1 MFSLRRC
8 CRERRAVVRG
18 GGGSG
23 EGEGAVVRGGE
34 GQGRAEGSSLPRGAG
49 RAQGTEPVTFMILMN
64 FRSSL
69 SRSWAFSCS
78 MIMDRTLQERARE
91 ATAELTILHRL
102 GGPLPV
108 GNKFLPI

>member
-1 MFSLRRC
+1 
-8 CRERRAVVRG
+8 
-18 GGGSG
+18 
-23 EGEGAVVRGGE
+23 
-34 GQGRAEGSSLPRGAG
+34 
-49 RAQGTEPVTFMILMN
+49 MILMN

-102 GGPLPV
+102 GGPVPV